1 MRVLIVESVEQIA
14 WRLASAL
21 RHQGYTVDRVKD
33 DREAQ
38 LALATPRYALVVADV
53 LPPRRSGFDF
63 LVHLRRLNRDVPVL
77 TFNEDAS
84 SADCVQALEAGADDH
99 LSAPFDTRELIAR
112 CRALIRRSQGR
123 STNQI
128 KHRKLYIDTASRTV
142 MRAGI
147 PVTISAREWA
157 ILLRLFAYRGI
168 PQSVAT
174 LEDCIYGWKEEVES
188 NTIQVHISKL
198 RKKLGADTIETVRR
212 VGYVIR
218 DA

>member
-1 MRVLIVESVEQIA
+1 MRILLVESVEQIA
-14 WRLASAL
+14 WPLASVL

-38 LALATPRYALVVADV
+38 LALATTRYALVVADV
-53 LPPRRSGFDF
+53 LLPRRSGFDF
-63 LVHLRRLNRDVPVL
+63 LVHLRRLHRDVPVL
-77 TFNEDAS
+77 TFKEGESA
-84 SADCVQALEAGADDH
+84 ADCVQALDAGADDH

-128 KHRKLYIDTASRTV
+128 RHRKLYIDTASRTV
-142 MRAGI
+142 TRAGI
-147 PVTISAREWA
+147 PVTISDREWA
-157 ILLRLFAYRGI
+157 ILLWLISYRGI
-168 PQSVAT
+168 PQSAAT
-174 LEDCIYGWKEEVES
+174 LEDCIYGWKEGVES
-188 NTIQVHISKL
+188 NAIQVHISNL
-198 RKKLGADTIETVRR
+198 RKKLGADMIETVRR